1 MAWALGGWFVSELNR
16 ASLADQVG
24 ERLLSMIRD
33 EALLPGDRL
42 PSESVLASQFGVSRP
57 VIREALSHLKSLGI
71 IGTQGGK
78 QAVVRQVDA
87 RLPAIFFEY
96 ALSLKGADVL
106 DLLEVRRGLEVQSVE
121 LAAARADAGH
131 VERLRDLTG
140 RMKGHLERYEIE
152 AFVDLDVE
160 FHRLIARSSGNALLV
175 HLIEAIREPLR
186 ESVVVGLTSR
196 RSSEEVLHI
205 HRMHG
210 EIVAAI
216 ADRDV
221 ELARAAMIEHFDKA
235 LVAIHQV
242 RTRS

>member
-1 MAWALGGWFVSELNR
+1 
-16 ASLADQVG
+16 
-24 ERLLSMIRD
+24 
-33 EALLPGDRL
+33 
-42 PSESVLASQFGVSRP
+42 
-57 VIREALSHLKSLGI
+57 
-71 IGTQGGK
+71 
-78 QAVVRQVDA
+78 
-87 RLPAIFFEY
+87 
-96 ALSLKGADVL
+96 
-106 DLLEVRRGLEVQSVE
+106 
-121 LAAARADAGH
+121 
-131 VERLRDLTG
+131 
-140 RMKGHLERYEIE
+140 
-152 AFVDLDVE
+152 
-160 FHRLIARSSGNALLV
+160 
-175 HLIEAIREPLR
+175 LR